1 MVLPITTVW
10 RTRKIVFKWNFF
22 GHLSVLWYTCI
33 QKQVP
38 SFQLWK
44 KKKKKNSCKYCWI
57 LHIGQTSIRLLGS
70 CFKVSLANTKQ
81 SEQHWGLAFVS
92 MMEDVGRNSWSPN
105 GQVGIAHLH
114 LPGLFNY
121 TWHYHSALKCTK
133 TGSLSWIL

>member
-1 MVLPITTVW
+1 MKWYYLLLLCEEQEKLFLNGTSLVTYQYCDMHAFKSRFW
-10 RTRKIVFKWNFF
+10 VFN
-22 GHLSVLWYTCI
+22 CE
-33 QKQVP
+33 
-38 SFQLWK
+38 
-44 KKKKKNSCKYCWI
+44 KKNSCKYCWI

-70 CFKVSLANTKQ
+70 CFKVSLANTEQ

-92 MMEDVGRNSWSPN
+92 MMEDIGRNSWSPN

-121 TWHYHSALKCTK
+121 TWLYHSALKCIK